1 MRDVPIIPMGEDPGG
16 LNSPGEP
23 TPRPWQTMRRLSS
36 TRGLGGRLLDG
47 AERFL
52 GEAGF
57 DRAPWLAV
65 VFALG
70 IITWFVLPEA
80 WQWIA
85 AMVGGVGLALT
96 ALAVWPTGSG
106 ADEARANLRLALV
119 VCGLVFAGGIATVWA
134 RSAIVGAP
142 PIPAPVV
149 TLLDGHVLAREDQ
162 PADERLRLTL
172 AVRLPVEGAE
182 AGAAR
187 KVRVNVPLAALG
199 EAGVPAG
206 LTEGALVRLRARLM
220 PPASPML
227 PGSYDFA
234 RAAWFK
240 GLAATGTMVGPLTL
254 VRPAPEDGGIASV
267 QRWLS
272 AYVRGRVEGSPGAIA
287 AAFASGDRGGI
298 AEADEVAMRDSGLTH
313 LLSISG
319 LHVSAVIAAAYFAA
333 LRLLALWPALAL
345 RVRLPVV
352 AAGIG
357 ALAGIGYTLL
367 TGAEVPTVR
376 SCIAALLVLGALAL
390 GREALSLRMV
400 AVAAGFVLLLWPES
414 AIGPS
419 FQMSFAAVLAIIAL
433 SNSGPVRAFLAP
445 REEQWLA
452 RTGRQVVMLFVTGV
466 VIELALMPV
475 VLFHFHRAGMYGA
488 VANVIAI
495 PLVTFVSMPLIAL
508 GLLLDLVGLGG
519 PAWWLV
525 DRSLALLL
533 AIAHITAGQ
542 AGAVTLMPQI
552 SGFVV
557 GLFAAGGLWLALW
570 QGSVR
575 LAGLV
580 PVTLASVLVAL
591 TPIPDLLVAGDGQK
605 VGITVPG
612 PDGSP
617 QLLSLRDSRSSY
629 TRDNLMELAGVAAE
643 PVPLTDWEGARCS
656 SAFCTLIL
664 NRGGRD
670 WVLLLGRGREQV
682 EERALAAACGE
693 ADVVVSERF
702 LPRSCRPRWLK
713 ADRRYLRQSGG
724 LSIDLASQTIT
735 TVAAGQGSHGWWR
748 IDEDRPRRALPA
760 PATSPDPGGPNA
772 GQTQPSGGRNQQGR
786 IKGSP
791 DAASHFSKRLQSRG
805 LHDSEHPGIR
815 KPR

>member
-16 LNSPGEP
+16 LKSPGEP
-23 TPRPWQTMRRLSS
+23 TPRPWQTLRRLSS
-36 TRGLGGRLLDG
+36 TPGLHRRVLDG

-70 IITWFVLPEA
+70 IITWFVLPA
-80 WQWIA
+80 PSHWIA
-85 AMVGGVGLALT
+85 MMALSAGLILAT
-96 ALAVWPTGSG
+96 LAVWPTGSI
-106 ADEARANLRLALV
+106 ADETRANLRLALIL
-119 VCGLVFAGGIATVWA
+119 CGLVFAGGMATVWA
-134 RSAIVGAP
+134 RSAIVGATS
-142 PIPAPVV
+142 IPRPVV
-149 TLLDGHVLAREDQ
+149 TLLEGHVLAREDQ
-162 PADERLRLTL
+162 PADARLRLTL
-172 AVRLPVEGAE
+172 AVRLPEDGTEIGSAH
-182 AGAAR
+182 

-199 EAGVPAG
+199 EGGVPPG
-206 LTEGALVRLRARLM
+206 LAEGAVVRLRARLM

-254 VRPAPEDGGIASV
+254 VRPAPDKGGIASV

-272 AYVRGRVEGSPGAIA
+272 AYVRHRVEGSPGAIA

-345 RVRLPVV
+345 RVRLPLM

-390 GREALSLRMV
+390 GRDALSLRMV
-400 AVAAGFVLLLWPES
+400 AVAAGVVLLLWPES

-433 SNSGPVRAFLAP
+433 SNSAPVRAFLAP
-445 REEQWLA
+445 REELWLA
-452 RTGRQVVMLFVTGV
+452 RIARQAVMLFATGV
-466 VIELALMPV
+466 VIELALMPI

-508 GLLLDLVGLGG
+508 GLLFDLVGLGD
-519 PAWWLV
+519 PVWWLV
-525 DRSLALLL
+525 ERSLALLL
-533 AIAHITAGQ
+533 AIAHVTARQ

-557 GLFAAGGLWLALW
+557 SLFAAGGLWLALW
-570 QGSVR
+570 RGPVR
-575 LAGLV
+575 LAGLA
-580 PVTLASVLVAL
+580 PVALASVLVAL
-591 TPIPDLLVAGDGQK
+591 TPIPDLLVAGDGRQ
-605 VGITVPG
+605 VGITLPG

-617 QLLSLRDSRSSY
+617 RLLSLRDSRSTY
-629 TRDNLMELAGVAAE
+629 TRDNLMEIAGVAAE
-643 PVPLTDWEGARCS
+643 PVPLADWDGARCS

-664 NRGGRD
+664 SRGGRD
-670 WVLLLGRGREQV
+670 WILLLGRGREQV
-682 EERALAAACGE
+682 EERALAAACAE

-724 LSIDLASQTIT
+724 LSINLANQTIT

-748 IDEDRPRRALPA
+748 IEDDRPRRALPTT
-760 PATSPDPGGPNA
+760 ATSPGPGGPDA
-772 GQTQPSGGRNQQGR
+772 DQAQPEGGRLKTARPPQGN
-786 IKGSP
+786 P
-791 DAASHFSKRLQSRG
+791 
-805 LHDSEHPGIR
+805 
-815 KPR
+815 